1 MAHPRSVRIAGSRSF
16 VISIEIA
23 PAWTNPFFRPVVP
36 GA

>member
-16 VISIEIA
+16 VINIEIA
-23 PAWTNPFFRPVVP
+23 PAWTNPFDRPVVP